1 MADWKTQLERFV
13 EGELTEVDI
22 LRLRR
27 DEPLPGPAVHE
38 LDDTLAFVKALGRA
52 IRAEMAELE
61 APLPEELNFR
71 TGDVP
76 DGDALTSEAQT
87 QMLLDDYLEGD
98 SRLEDASLEDV
109 IAIHAAITDEMS
121 SVESKEAPGTLELLA
136 RFREQAR
143 GRRVKGSEDDWHLR
157 AASREDPSGQEDSAP

>member
-52 IRAEMAELE
+52 IRAEMAEFE

-71 TGDVP
+71 AGDVP
-76 DGDALTSEAQT
+76 DGAALTSEAQA

-121 SVESKEAPGTLELLA
+121 SVESKEASGTLELLA
-136 RFREQAR
+136 RFRKQA
-143 GRRVKGSEDDWHLR
+143 GRSRSDASTDSDWSLE
-157 AASREDPSGQEDSAP
+157 AASRDVKASDED